1 MNKKK
6 AKILINGDFL
16 CRRLTGIE
24 RYASEITIRL
34 DKLISPG
41 EAAIIIPSFLKNIP
55 EYKNLEILRI
65 KKISKSNLLYQF
77 VTLQFFLLFHRQY
90 TIMDFGNTC
99 LPLAPGIVF
108 LHDIYCEFF
117 PKDFIT
123 ARDKFIRLYSRIQY
137 RLTIFFARKI
147 ITVSEY
153 SKNEI
158 SRIFKI
164 DPLKID
170 VIYNSADHMRS
181 INADF
186 SVFDDFPV
194 LNEKPFFFSLGSL
207 SRRKNIKWIIEYA
220 EKNPERIF
228 AVSGVSLSV
237 LKPDELEGELP
248 GNIIFA
254 GYLNDSKIKAL
265 MIKCRAFIMPSYY
278 EGFGLTPLEALSCG
292 AKIIVS
298 KAASLPEIYGNTAC
312 YIDPFDTNTDLD
324 ELLKQPVD
332 SPDEILKK
340 YSYDTA
346 VQEVYNIISGK

>member
-1 MNKKK
+1 M
-6 AKILINGDFL
+6 L
-16 CRRLTGIE
+16 
-24 RYASEITIRL
+24 
-34 DKLISPG
+34 
-41 EAAIIIPSFLKNIP
+41 
-55 EYKNLEILRI
+55 
-65 KKISKSNLLYQF
+65 
-77 VTLQFFLLFHRQY
+77 TLQFFLFTHRKY
-90 TIMDFGNTC
+90 TVLEFGNNC
-99 LPLAPGIVF
+99 LPFTPGIVF
-108 LHDIYCEFF
+108 LHDIYCELF
-117 PKDFIT
+117 PKDFTSI
-123 ARDKFIRLYSRIQY
+123 RDKLTMLYSRIQY
-137 RLTIFFARKI
+137 RLTVFFAKKI

-158 SRIFKI
+158 SRTFNI

-220 EKNPERIF
+220 KKNPERIF

-237 LKPDELEGELP
+237 LKPDELKGELP

-265 MIKCRAFIMPSYY
+265 MMKCRAFIMPSYY

-312 YIDPFDTNTDLD
+312 YIDPFDTNTNLD

-346 VQEVYNIISGK
+346 VQKVYNIIRGK